1 MIPPRLLS
9 NVRPSGRRLRLP
21 GLPTLLALGA
31 LLGLTMDLIQA
42 ADLPGLRRTEVIYGR
57 KFGTALTLDVLQ
69 PARTNGLGVIWVI
82 SGGFYS
88 DHNNINPA
96 YCQALFDA
104 GYTVFAV
111 VHGSQPR
118 YTILE
123 IADDLHRAVR
133 WIRHH
138 AADYSVH
145 PDRLGVF
152 GASAGGHLSLTLGT
166 QGRDG
171 DPKAKDPVDRQG
183 SRVQAVACFFPPT
196 DFENWGAPGDTQV
209 GVGKV
214 GRQFYGA
221 FGSPAC
227 FFPPTDFEN
236 WGAPGDTQVG
246 VGKVGRQFYGAFG
259 SPSDTLEGRLE
270 YGRRI
275 SPIHFVTRDM
285 APTLVIHGE
294 ADGLVPIHQ
303 AEIFETKAR
312 EAGAVFQLVRLPG
325 KDHGWPGMEKDI
337 AQFAHWFDR
346 HLKPAR

>member
-221 FGSPAC
+221 FGSP
-227 FFPPTDFEN
+227 
-236 WGAPGDTQVG
+236 
-246 VGKVGRQFYGAFG
+246 
-259 SPSDTLEGRLE
+259 SDTLEGRLE

-337 AQFAHWFDR
+337 AQFAQWFDR

>member
-1 MIPPRLLS
+1 MKQ
-9 NVRPSGRRLRLP
+9 LRLA
-21 GLPTLLALGA
+21 LLGA
-31 LLGLTMDLIQA
+31 LCGLIALVTRA
-42 ADLPGLRRTEVIYGR
+42 ADEPGLKRTEVIYGR

-69 PARTNGLGVIWVI
+69 PTRTNGIGVIWVI

-88 DHNNINPA
+88 DHNGINPA
-96 YCQALFDA
+96 YCKALLDE

-118 YTILE
+118 FTILE
-123 IADDLHRAVR
+123 IAEDMHRAVR

-138 AADYSVH
+138 AADYSIR
-145 PDRLGVF
+145 PDSIGVF

-171 DPKAKDPVDRQG
+171 DPKAKDPVDRES

-221 FGSPAC
+221 FGA
-227 FFPPTDFEN
+227 
-236 WGAPGDTQVG
+236 
-246 VGKVGRQFYGAFG
+246 
-259 SPSDTLEGRLE
+259 PSDTLESRLE

-275 SPIHFVTRDM
+275 SPIHAVSKGM

-294 ADGLVPIHQ
+294 ADGLVPIYQ
-303 AEIFETKAR
+303 AEIFEKKCR
-312 EAGAVFQLVRLPG
+312 EVGATYKLVRLPG
-325 KDHGWPGMEKDI
+325 KDHGWAGMENDLV
-337 AQFAHWFDR
+337 QFAQWYKT
-346 HLKPAR
+346 HLK

>member
-1 MIPPRLLS
+1 MK
-9 NVRPSGRRLRLP
+9 RLRLA
-21 GLPTLLALGA
+21 LLGA
-31 LLGLTMDLIQA
+31 LCGLIALVTRA
-42 ADLPGLRRTEVIYGR
+42 ADEPGLKRTEVIYGR

-69 PARTNGLGVIWVI
+69 PTRTNGIGVIWVI

-88 DHNNINPA
+88 DHNGINPA
-96 YCQALFDA
+96 YCKALLDE

-118 YTILE
+118 FTILE
-123 IADDLHRAVR
+123 IAEDMHRAVR

-138 AADYSVH
+138 AADYSIR

-171 DPKAKDPVDRQG
+171 DPKAKDPVDRES

-221 FGSPAC
+221 FGA
-227 FFPPTDFEN
+227 
-236 WGAPGDTQVG
+236 
-246 VGKVGRQFYGAFG
+246 
-259 SPSDTLEGRLE
+259 PSDTLESRLE

-275 SPIHFVTRDM
+275 SPIHAVSKGM

-294 ADGLVPIHQ
+294 ADGLVPIYQ
-303 AEIFETKAR
+303 AEIFEKKCR
-312 EAGAVFQLVRLPG
+312 EVGATYKLVRLPG
-325 KDHGWPGMEKDI
+325 KDHGWAGMENDLV
-337 AQFAHWFDR
+337 QFAQR
-346 HLKPAR
+346 YKTHLK